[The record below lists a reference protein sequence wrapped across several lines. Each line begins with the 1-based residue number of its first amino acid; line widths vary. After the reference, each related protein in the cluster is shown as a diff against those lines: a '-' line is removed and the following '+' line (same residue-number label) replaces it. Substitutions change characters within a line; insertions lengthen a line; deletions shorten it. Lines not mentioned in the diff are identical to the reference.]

1 MSIKDIKIK
10 YLNLKNKLES
20 GLLNG
25 KEITQTSIEI
35 SKIEDI
41 YLAIIKKE
49 EIEEE
54 INLIK
59 MLESEVNNKEEIY
72 NEIHLKTTQLKE
84 AEQELQNLLLP
95 TDQDD
100 DKNVILEIR
109 SAAGGDESG
118 LFAAEIFHMYQKYS
132 QNQKWKF
139 EIYNITENGI
149 GSYKEAIASISGK
162 NVFKKL
168 KFESGVHRVQR
179 IPKTETQGRV
189 HTSTVTVAIL
199 PEVNNDID
207 IEIPD
212 KDIRIDTFRSSGAGG
227 QHVNTT
233 DSAVRI
239 THLPT
244 GIAITQ
250 QQKSQ
255 HQNRFNCMKILKSKL
270 YDIEKQKQNQ
280 DMSSNRKL
288 QIGTGDR
295 SEKIRTYNFPQ
306 SRITDH
312 RINYNFYQLHSA
324 LYDGN
329 INEILNAI
337 TIEDQKQKLAEQE
350 VH

>member
-312 RINYNFYQLHSA
+312 RINYNFYQLQSA

>member
-149 GSYKEAIASISGK
+149 GSYKEAIASISGR

-312 RINYNFYQLHSA
+312 RINYNFYQLQSA